1 MHRKSGMSP
10 WSWSGLLLL
19 LLLLLAASA
28 FATGA
33 GPRAVRKQA
42 ESSMLVTGK
51 IDIEPDGAVSALAI
65 DKEEQ
70 LPTGVV
76 SFVRNTAMQWK
87 FEPVLREGKA
97 VPARTP
103 MTLRIVAKQLQDD
116 AYQVEIR
123 HASFTTY
130 DPSDRRAVTS
140 LRLSPP
146 PYPAEAARAGVAGS
160 VYLVLKVARDG
171 SVADAAVEQVNLR
184 IVAAEGEMKKL
195 RTLLGNSALAA
206 SRKWTFRPPSE
217 GKDVAA
223 PFWSVRVPVNFSLG
237 GQPNEGRPDSYG
249 RWISYIPGPRER
261 APWITGDDAAGF
273 SPDAL
278 PTDGVYMVD
287 NDGPRLL
294 TPLRQGG

>member
-1 MHRKSGMSP
+1 MHRRSGMSP

-19 LLLLLAASA
+19 LLAASA
-28 FATGA
+28 FATGT
-33 GPRAVRKQA
+33 GPGAVRKQA

-65 DKEEQ
+65 DQEAE

-76 SFVRNTAMQWK
+76 AFVRNTAMQWK
-87 FEPVLREGKA
+87 FEPALREGKA

-103 MTLRIVAKQLQDD
+103 MTLRIVAKRLQDD

-130 DPSDRRAVTS
+130 DPSDRHAVTS

-146 PYPAEAARAGVAGS
+146 PYPEAAYRAGVAGS

-171 SVADAAVEQVNLR
+171 TVADAAVEQVNLR
-184 IVAAEGEMKKL
+184 VVASEGEMKKL
-195 RTLLGNSALAA
+195 RALLGNSALAA
-206 SRKWTFRPPSE
+206 ARKWTFRPPSE

-223 PFWSVRVPVNFSLG
+223 PFWSVRVPVNFSLR
-237 GQPNEGRPDSYG
+237 GQPNEGMPDSYG
-249 RWISYIPGPRER
+249 HWISYIPGPRER
-261 APWITGDDAAGF
+261 APWVTGDDAAGF
-273 SPDAL
+273 SPDTL
-278 PTDGVYMVD
+278 PANGVYMVD
-287 NDGPRLL
+287 NNGPRLL
-294 TPLRQGG
+294 TPLQQGG